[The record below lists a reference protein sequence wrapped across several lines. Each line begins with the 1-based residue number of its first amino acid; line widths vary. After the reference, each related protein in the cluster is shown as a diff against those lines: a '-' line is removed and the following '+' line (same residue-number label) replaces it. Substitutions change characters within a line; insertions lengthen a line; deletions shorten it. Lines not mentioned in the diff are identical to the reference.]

1 MAKKCF
7 TKIEEVGEMEWGR
20 VEDEEGVFNKMWGWI
35 DIEYPFAPR
44 FPPVPGGGETRDGRF
59 AVVGPEDQQR
69 QCF

>member
-35 DIEYPFAPR
+35 DIE
-44 FPPVPGGGETRDGRF
+44 
-59 AVVGPEDQQR
+59 
-69 QCF
+69 

>member
-44 FPPVPGGGETRDGRF
+44 FPLVPGWGRD
-59 AVVGPEDQQR
+59 A
-69 QCF
+69 